1 MSLIFESYRPGF
13 SDLFTVAPVQQ
24 LPDRTAIT
32 ACTWHRG
39 LQRLILVSG
48 QGAITQLQTD
58 GSQQF
63 LCKCG
68 EALRCLNA
76 DCVDRLVY
84 TKGTSARIDR
94 SYTDGTGMV
103 TIAAGFEDQPFAQLT
118 NISIHSNGMLYFAD
132 CRADGT
138 SAVYF
143 ANPIGLVALKAST
156 DVIAP
161 QAVCVSADQRYVYI
175 ADPAQRFVTKFQ
187 IASNGTLE
195 FKQLCCYLGDD
206 ADQLQIVTM
215 LPGEDGTLYVVT
227 SHDIR
232 VYDCD
237 GMALGRIVFDAE
249 ITAACLG
256 GKTLDKLYLFQ
267 GSTLQTFTLSVPG
280 SAFVR

>member
-1 MSLIFESYRPGF
+1 
-13 SDLFTVAPVQQ
+13 
-24 LPDRTAIT
+24 
-32 ACTWHRG
+32 
-39 LQRLILVSG
+39 
-48 QGAITQLQTD
+48 
-58 GSQQF
+58 
-63 LCKCG
+63 
-68 EALRCLNA
+68 
-76 DCVDRLVY
+76 
-84 TKGTSARIDR
+84 
-94 SYTDGTGMV
+94 MV
-103 TIAAGFEDQPFAQLT
+103 TIAVGFEDQPFAQLT

-132 CRADGT
+132 CRTDDT

-143 ANPIGLVALKAST
+143 ANPIGLVALKAGA

-161 QAVCVSADQRYVYI
+161 QAVCVSTDQRYVYI

-227 SHDIR
+227 SRDIR

-237 GMALGRIVFDAE
+237 GMALGRIVFDAG

-256 GKTLDKLYLFQ
+256 GKALDKLYLFQ
-267 GSTLQTFTLSVPG
+267 GSTLQALTLSVPG